1 MDLFLRVR
9 VFGGGGGGSIRF
21 VVVGDCWE
29 WSESVSATSVA
40 VVDQHMSSCCSE
52 KQGVTGVWGGLV
64 EFMTVQ
70 TVGIARG
77 IYLVVVSDL
86 CMWAYGTARKN
97 RSSYRVCSKSGWV
110 TLVALYCS
118 CKRKEGNMMCSNCH
132 FHHLHDISPQNEP

>member
-77 IYLVVVSDL
+77 IIWLSYLICVCGRTVLHARIDQAIVCAQSPDGSRL
-86 CMWAYGTARKN
+86 LLSTALAN
-97 RSSYRVCSKSGWV
+97 E
-110 TLVALYCS
+110 
-118 CKRKEGNMMCSNCH
+118 KRG
-132 FHHLHDISPQNEP
+132 I